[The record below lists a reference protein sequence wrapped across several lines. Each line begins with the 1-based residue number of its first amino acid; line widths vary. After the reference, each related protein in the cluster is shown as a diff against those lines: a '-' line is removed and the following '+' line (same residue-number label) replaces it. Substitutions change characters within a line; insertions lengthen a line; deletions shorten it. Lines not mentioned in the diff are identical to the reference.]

1 MIKILIAD
9 DHAIV
14 RAGLRKLLD
23 PDRAVT
29 VVGEATNGAEC
40 VEMLGRLKTFH
51 KPVTEGLPTTRP
63 EPGLADKSLF
73 DAFP

>member
-14 RAGLRKLLD
+14 RDSLRKLLD
-23 PDRAVT
+23 ADRAIT

-40 VEMLGRLKTFH
+40 IAMFGSLNPTFCSSTCACPSKTH
-51 KPVTEGLPTTRP
+51 TR
-63 EPGLADKSLF
+63 S
-73 DAFP
+73 